1 VDDQVRV
8 VGRKRGDRARPTST
22 SPVIVA
28 AVAAGMTRVT
38 NTVGEKTRGEAKK
51 KGTTGLGADVRRATW
66 EERARTKRG
75 SEEEGKRKKE
85 TGMTRGGGIS
95 IAPRVEKDLRAN
107 FPRSPN
113 LILIPPQRTPSF

>member
-38 NTVGEKTRGEAKK
+38 NTAVGGENTRGRSEKERYDGVGRGWNG
-51 KGTTGLGADVRRATW
+51 GTREGRAW
-66 EERARTKRG
+66 TKR
-75 SEEEGKRKKE
+75 EREGDW
-85 TGMTRGGGIS
+85 MARGGGIS
-95 IAPRVEKDLRAN
+95 IASRVEKDLRAN